1 MSPFNRRTL
10 FAATG
15 ALGMAAAAAHQPAAV
30 AAPAPHAL
38 RFNAERRFKVIQFND
53 TQDDHLTD
61 RRTIEFMEKVL
72 VSEKPDFALINGDVI
87 AAGPTTNEQVY
98 QAINNVVLPME
109 ERGIAWAVTFGNHD
123 EDPAEE
129 AAAVTV
135 RKPEMTRFVRQYR
148 HNRNAPATGEG
159 YGVSNTLIPILDGE
173 IPAFALWLLDSGA
186 YLGEEVAG
194 QSVEDLPGYDYLR
207 PAQIRWYE
215 DNSRKLEAQAGAVV
229 PGLMYFHIPTYEHRD
244 MWFGGP
250 DKNSLIDH
258 GKAKQR
264 HQIVGEK
271 NEDVY
276 KGAFNSGIYAAVANR
291 GDVKGIYC
299 GHDHINTYKGNYFGV
314 ELGYAPGT
322 GFGPYGLRDG
332 TLAMHTLRG
341 ARVFELNLD
350 APEVYE
356 STRVIF
362 AKDLGLDMAP
372 AKQPLDAP
380 KALPDYLSTVDEAK
394 PDEGSSRSNSSSLSS
409 GSSW

>member
-148 HNRNAPATGEG
+148 HNHNAPATGEG